1 MLLRT
6 KIKMYIR
13 GEDLKMYL
21 SCFINAL
28 YINKFCFG
36 KRVVTDVYIKNRQ
49 TSSSCYYLLYHTECL
64 SVSRS
69 SYILSM

>member
-6 KIKMYIR
+6 KIKMYIS

-36 KRVVTDVYIKNRQ
+36 KRVVTDVHVYYYTTLYLYI
-49 TSSSCYYLLYHTECL
+49 TYYLLPTYTT
-64 SVSRS
+64 
-69 SYILSM
+69 

>member
-36 KRVVTDVYIKNRQ
+36 KRVVTDV
-49 TSSSCYYLLYHTECL
+49 HTVHILCL
-64 SVSRS
+64 K
-69 SYILSM
+69 